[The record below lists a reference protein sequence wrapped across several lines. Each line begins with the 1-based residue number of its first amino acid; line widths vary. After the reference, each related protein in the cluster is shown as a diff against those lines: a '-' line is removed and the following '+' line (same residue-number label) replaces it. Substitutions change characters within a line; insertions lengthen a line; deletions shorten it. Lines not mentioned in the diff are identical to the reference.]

1 MKMKNKKYNYSV
13 ITLLTAIILVWSISC
28 KRDFDELDL
37 AKFPNTPE
45 VFIDG
50 FSQGLNYAAF
60 GGSKVT
66 AFDVDQDV
74 KFSGSASMKIEVPDA
89 GDPEGAYA
97 GGVYFTTEGRDL
109 SEYDALTFWAK
120 ASKSATIDLIGFGN
134 DLGESKYLV
143 SQQSV
148 AVNSNWKKYII
159 PIPDASRLTE
169 ERGMFYFSEGPEEGL
184 GYTFWIDE
192 VKFEKLGTIAHKQAK
207 IQDGMDVVES
217 TFNGLKIPIGG
228 LSVSFN
234 MPTGIDKTFLVA
246 PAYFTF
252 SSSNAGVATVD
263 ASGMVSVLSAGT
275 AVITAKSGDE
285 DAAGSL
291 TIESAGD
298 FNGAPDPTQDQE
310 DVISIFSN
318 AYTNVPV
325 EFYNG
330 YWEPYQTTLSADF
343 TVGDDDILY
352 YTNFNFVGIQFSSP
366 SIDATSMTHLH
377 MDVYIPNAVDP
388 ADKLQVTVK
397 DMGADGTLDD
407 GNDPSITYVLPTPM
421 ASQSWISVDIDL
433 SGLPSK
439 SKLAQLVLENL
450 GTGLSGFYLD
460 NIYLY
465 GDGGGTPTG
474 PTEAAPTP
482 PARDAADVIS
492 IYGDEYTNLS
502 GTDYPDWGQ
511 ATVVSDVDI
520 AGNTTLKFTG
530 LNFQGLQFAV
540 AQDISGMEFL
550 HLDFWTANSSALNT
564 FLISTGPVE
573 TAYALAVPT
582 SGWTSLDIPIS
593 SFSGVDLADIIQ
605 MKFDGNGDIYLD
617 NIYFYTSGGG
627 TGGEPTEAAPTP
639 TEDPANVLS
648 IYSDAYTGIPFDN
661 FDAGWC
667 GGASVEGVTIEG
679 NNTLKKITGIDC
691 QGIDF
696 SSNRLDLSEF
706 THIHFDL
713 YTNDADLTGDVFNVK
728 LVDFAGGGGEASAL
742 EVNINTGTTPAIVSG
757 SWVSVDVDITSLG
770 GVVAGSLTRSDI
782 AQIGITTANLTN
794 VWYDNIYFYKDAG
807 STATEPAEA
816 APTPDEDAAD
826 VISLFSD
833 AYTDV
838 TVDTWR
844 TDWSAG
850 TLEDVS
856 VEGNAAKKY
865 SALDFVG
872 ILTEANQVDASGM
885 THLHIDIWSADI
897 TQFSIKLVDFGADGA
912 YAGGDDVEHQIN
924 YPSPAQGQW
933 VSYDIPLTDFTGLT
947 TTEHIAQYI
956 LVGQPTGATTIWMDN
971 MYFYNDAGGAPAT
984 EPTTAAPTPD
994 EDPGDVISLFSDAY
1008 TDVTVDTWR
1017 TDWSAGTL
1025 EDVSVA
1031 GNAAKKYSALDF
1043 VGILTEANQVD
1054 ASGMTHLHID
1064 IWSADITQFSIK
1076 LVDFGADGA
1085 YAGGDDVEHQINY
1098 PSPAQG
1104 QWVSYDIPLTDFTGL
1119 TTTEHIAQYILV
1131 GQPTGATTIWMDN
1144 MYFYNDGGGSG
1155 DTGPTVAAPTPT
1167 ADAANVVSIY
1177 SDAYT
1182 DIAFDNFD
1190 AGWCGGSAVTGVM
1203 IAGNNTLK
1211 KNAGIDCHGID
1222 FSSNKQDLSTYTHIH
1237 FDFYTDDT
1245 DLTGDVFNVKLVDFG
1260 GGAAEASAL
1269 EVNINTGTTP
1279 GIVAGTWVSVD
1290 IDITSLGGI
1299 VTNNLTRSDIAQIGI
1314 TTANLT
1320 NVWYDNIYL
1329 YK

>member
-1 MKMKNKKYNYSV
+1 MKMKNRKYNYSV
-13 ITLLTAIILVWSISC
+13 IALITAIMLVWSLSC

-37 AKFPNTPE
+37 AKFPNIPE

-97 GGVYFTTEGRDL
+97 GGVYYTTEGRDL

-120 ASKSATIDLIGFGN
+120 ASKSATIDVLGFGN

-159 PIPDASRLTE
+159 PIPDPSRLTE

-192 VKFEKLGTIAHKQAK
+192 VKFEKLGTIAHKQAQ

-217 TFNGLKIPIGG
+217 TFNGLKISIGG

-263 ASGMVSVLSAGT
+263 ASGMVSVVSAGT

-298 FNGAPDPTQDQE
+298 YTSAPVPTKDQE
-310 DVISIFSN
+310 DVISIFSD
-318 AYTNVPV
+318 AYINVPV

-343 TVGDDDILY
+343 TVGDDDVLY

-366 SIDATSMTHLH
+366 SIDASSMTHLH

-388 ADKLQVTVK
+388 ADRLQITVK

-433 SGLPSK
+433 SGLSSK

-450 GTGLSGFYLD
+450 GTGLTGFYLD
-460 NIYLY
+460 NVYLY

-492 IYGDEYTNLS
+492 IYGDAYTNLA
-502 GTDYPDWGQ
+502 GTDFPFWGQ
-511 ATVVSDVDI
+511 ATVVSDVTI
-520 AGNTTLKFTG
+520 EGNTTLKFAG
-530 LNFQGLQFAV
+530 LNFQGIQFASS
-540 AQDISGMEFL
+540 QDVTGMEFL
-550 HLDFWTANSSALNT
+550 HMDFWTANSTALST

-573 TAYALAVPT
+573 TAYVLTVPT
-582 SGWTSLDIPIS
+582 SGWTSVDIPLS
-593 SFSGVDLADIIQ
+593 SFSGVDLADVIQ

-627 TGGEPTEAAPTP
+627 AATGPTTAPTVP
-639 TEDPANVLS
+639 PARDAADVIS
-648 IYSDAYTGIPFDN
+648 IYGEAYGAEVGLTNVDWDVGSAFVEETIASNKLLKIDFVDFLGTQLNSVVDATAMTDFHMDIWIDDDFE
-661 FDAGWC
+661 AGQIFNPKWSNHA
-667 GGASVEGVTIEG
+667 GGAGETNAFELTKPIGDTD
-679 NNTLKKITGIDC
+679 LKKWISIDVPIT
-691 QGIDF
+691 DF
-696 SSNRLDLSEF
+696 TGDNTR
-706 THIHFDL
+706 
-713 YTNDADLTGDVFNVK
+713 ADLTQF
-728 LVDFAGGGGEASAL
+728 LIA
-742 EVNINTGTTPAIVSG
+742 
-757 SWVSVDVDITSLG
+757 
-770 GVVAGSLTRSDI
+770 VAGKIDV
-782 AQIGITTANLTN
+782 AY
-794 VWYDNIYFYKDAG
+794 VDNIYFYKDAG

-816 APTPDEDAAD
+816 APTPAEDPGD

-844 TDWSAG
+844 TDWSSA
-850 TLEDVS
+850 TLEDVT
-856 VEGNAAKKY
+856 VAGNAAKKY

-885 THLHIDIWSADI
+885 THLHIDVWSADITQFSIKLVDFGADGAYAGGDDVEHQINYPSPAQGQWVSYDIPLTDFTGLTSTGHIAQYILVGQPSGSTTIWIDNMYFYDDAGGTPATEPTTAAPTPGEDPGDVISLFSDAYTDVTVDTWRTDWSAATLEDVTVAGNAAKKYSALDFVGILTEANQVDASGMTHLHIDVWSADI

-947 TTEHIAQYI
+947 TTSNIAQYI
-956 LVGQPTGATTIWMDN
+956 LVGQPTGATTIWIDN
-971 MYFYNDAGGAPAT
+971 MYFYD
-984 EPTTAAPTPD
+984 
-994 EDPGDVISLFSDAY
+994 
-1008 TDVTVDTWR
+1008 
-1017 TDWSAGTL
+1017 
-1025 EDVSVA
+1025 
-1031 GNAAKKYSALDF
+1031 
-1043 VGILTEANQVD
+1043 
-1054 ASGMTHLHID
+1054 
-1064 IWSADITQFSIK
+1064 
-1076 LVDFGADGA
+1076 
-1085 YAGGDDVEHQINY
+1085 
-1098 PSPAQG
+1098 
-1104 QWVSYDIPLTDFTGL
+1104 
-1119 TTTEHIAQYILV
+1119 
-1131 GQPTGATTIWMDN
+1131 
-1144 MYFYNDGGGSG
+1144 DGGSGG

-1167 ADAANVVSIY
+1167 VDAANVVSIY

-1190 AGWCGGSAVTGVM
+1190 AGWCGGAAVTGV
-1203 IAGNNTLK
+1203 IVAGNNTLK
-1211 KNAGIDCHGID
+1211 KNAGIECHGID

-1237 FDFYTDDT
+1237 FDFYTDDV

-1260 GGAAEASAL
+1260 GGVSEASAL

-1279 GIVAGTWVSVD
+1279 GIVAGSWVSVD

-1299 VTNNLTRSDIAQIGI
+1299 VTNNLTRSDVAQIGI